1 MVYFLYIVK
10 DLQAGLKME
19 NTEIEIRI
27 ARPEDARAISEIYAP
42 YVRDTAVTFD
52 YEAPDVQE
60 FESRIKNTLKSYPYL
75 VAVENG
81 RVVGYTYAAQ
91 FRHKAAY
98 QHDVEVSI
106 YLDKDRRREG
116 IGRQLY
122 IELERR
128 LLRQNVFLL
137 YGCVT
142 ATERTSDEHL
152 TRDSIY
158 FHEKM
163 GYTLVGMHN
172 LCGYKFGKWYDT
184 HWMEKVIADR
194 PEKAEPFIPFSELA
208 EER

>member
-1 MVYFLYIVK
+1 
-10 DLQAGLKME
+10 ME
-19 NTEIEIRI
+19 NKEIEIRI
-27 ARPEDARAISEIYAP
+27 ARTEDAEAIMEIYAP

-52 YEAPDVQE
+52 YEVPDASE
-60 FESRIKNTLKSYPYL
+60 FESRIENTLKSYPYL

-122 IELERR
+122 RELEKR
-128 LLRQNVFLL
+128 LIRQNVFLI
-137 YGCVT
+137 YGCIT
-142 ATERTSDEHL
+142 ATDRADDEHL
-152 TRDSIY
+152 TRDSIS

-163 GYTLVGMHN
+163 GYTLTGRHN
-172 LCGYKFGKWYDT
+172 LCGYKFGKWYDAL
-184 HWMEKVIADR
+184 WMEKVIAER
-194 PEKAEPFIPFSELA
+194 PEQAEPFVPFSALKEEL
-208 EER
+208 

>member
-1 MVYFLYIVK
+1 
-10 DLQAGLKME
+10 ME
-19 NTEIEIRI
+19 KTEMEIRI
-27 ARPEDARAISEIYAP
+27 ARPEDAEAVRGIYAP
-42 YVRDTAVTFD
+42 YVMNTAVTFD
-52 YEAPDVQE
+52 YEVPDAAE
-60 FESRIKNTLKSYPYL
+60 FGSRIANTLKSYPYL

-122 IELERR
+122 RELEKR

-137 YGCVT
+137 YGCIT
-142 ATERTSDEHL
+142 ATDRTDDEHL
-152 TRDSIY
+152 TRDSIH

-163 GYTLVGMHN
+163 GYKLTGRHN
-172 LCGYKFGKWYDT
+172 LCGYKFGKWYDAL
-184 HWMEKVIADR
+184 WMEKVIAER
-194 PEKAEPFIPFSELA
+194 PEQAEPFIPLSELK
-208 EER
+208 